1 MSELIEKIG
10 EEMAGVLSELSNSLN
25 GKIADHDGFIRGIDS
40 LVKQGMFSLAY
51 NTVQNIDECPDHIK
65 EYFKNLKE
73 KQNKFD
79 EMLNTYSRFGSQ
91 SPCFEGFY

>member
-10 EEMAGVLSELSNSLN
+10 EEIGDVLLELSSSLN
-25 GKIADHDGFIRGIDS
+25 GKIANHDEFIRGIES
-40 LVKQGMFSLAY
+40 LVKQGMFNLAY
-51 NTVQNIDECPDHIK
+51 NTVQSIDECPNHIK
-65 EYFKNLKE
+65 RYFNNLKTR
-73 KQNKFD
+73 QNEFD